1 MLLITCHIYI
11 SDRKICGFITDDE
24 KFPISYGLNKNSI
37 CKINHFARFLLKNWQ
52 GYFLLHTSN
61 IAILRY
67 SSTNIFELFNLLI
80 AALGFIA
87 LQDSKHC
94 RQLANI
100 EINHIEIGR

>member
-1 MLLITCHIYI
+1 MLLITYLTYI
-11 SDRKICGFITDDE
+11 SGVKICWFITDDE
-24 KFPISYGLNKNSI
+24 NFPISYGLNKNSI

-52 GYFLLHTSN
+52 SYFLLHTSN

-87 LQDSKHC
+87 RQVSKHC

-100 EINHIEIGR
+100 EINRKEIGR

>member
-1 MLLITCHIYI
+1 MLLITYLTYI
-11 SDRKICGFITDDE
+11 SGVKICWFITDYE
-24 KFPISYGLNKNSI
+24 NFFISYGINENSI
-37 CKINHFARFLLKNWQ
+37 SKINHFARFLLKNWQ
-52 GYFLLHTSN
+52 SYFLLHTSN
-61 IAILRY
+61 TAILRY
-67 SSTNIFELFNLLI
+67 SSTNIFEFFNVLI

>member
-24 KFPISYGLNKNSI
+24 NFPISYGLNKNSI
-37 CKINHFARFLLKNWQ
+37 CKIIHFARFLLKNWQ
-52 GYFLLHTSN
+52 TYFFIGYFKHRN
-61 IAILRY
+61 
-67 SSTNIFELFNLLI
+67 SSTNIFEFFHVVI

-100 EINHIEIGR
+100 EINSIDIGR